1 MIEQN
6 GLNGLLYCGLVALAL
21 LLILVNIY
29 VLFVDARESEKKKK
43 LCWVLLFVQITM
55 MNKSLK
61 SYNKRN
67 IT

>member
-6 GLNGLLYCGLVALAL
+6 GLNGLLYCGLVAPAS
-21 LLILVNIY
+21 LLILVRIY
-29 VLFVDARESEKKKK
+29 VLFVDARESEKKK

-61 SYNKRN
+61 SYNKQN